1 MTSKPDPLTGGRGRP
16 RRAQPSCPL
25 STRLPQPTFD
35 QLVRLANKYR
45 MPVSTMTRQLL
56 MVCLRSDPPTV

>member
-1 MTSKPDPLTGGRGRP
+1 
-16 RRAQPSCPL
+16 
-25 STRLPQPTFD
+25 LPQPTFD